1 MIYNDHRKVWKSGTI
16 YIALFDIFF
25 IISISISTAFI
36 YFHWCLKRSNTYV
49 NTSTNTNIKTET
61 QIY

>member
-1 MIYNDHRKVWKSGTI
+1 MIYNDHRKECKSCTI

-25 IISISISTAFI
+25 IIGISISTAFI
-36 YFHWCLKRSNTYV
+36 YFDWCLKRSNTYV
-49 NTSTNTNIKTET
+49 NTSANTNIKTET